1 MTEPAKIMV
10 WASRAQEELLREVLA
25 DESISLLAVGS
36 DESATA
42 ADLAATHHAERLE
55 DLRQAL
61 HREDADLLW
70 LAGPVDLEPATLK
83 LIGQKSLQIVSSY
96 PQPGSISDLISQPD
110 DVAAIGVLPLMQRSA
125 GFRAAEEI
133 FESFGRAECI
143 NVSFRSDPSTGSLF
157 SRLYDAMDV
166 VTRRCGE
173 ADTID
178 AALVSPT
185 GDTPENLGDLTGHM
199 TVNLRF
205 PENRSASITIS
216 DRAGRWFRG
225 ITVLGPGGCLRID
238 EGQFEWIGLD
248 GATIDSHTETEAP
261 LSVGGIIA
269 AQLRR
274 IVERRDST
282 EPPADHAKL
291 MAACEAAR
299 VSSRT
304 GEWESPR
311 SVMRMFS
318 RL

>member
-1 MTEPAKIMV
+1 MV
-10 WASRAQEELLREVLA
+10 WATRAQEELLRKVFS

-83 LIGQKSLQIVSSY
+83 LIGQKSLRTFSSY
-96 PQPGSISDLISQPD
+96 PQPDSIGDLLSQPD
-110 DVAAIGVLPLMQRSA
+110 DGVTIGVLPLMQRSA

-133 FESFGRAECI
+133 FESFGRVECI
-143 NVSFRSDPSTGSLF
+143 SISFRSDPSSGSLF

-185 GDTPENLGDLTGHM
+185 GDTPETLGDLTGHM

-225 ITVLGPGGCLRID
+225 ITMLGPGGCLRVD
-238 EGQFEWIGLD
+238 EGQFEWIGPD
-248 GATIDSHTETEAP
+248 GVTVDSHAETEAP
-261 LSVGGIIA
+261 TGLGGIIA
-269 AQLRR
+269 TQLRR
-274 IVERRDST
+274 AVERRDAT
-282 EPPADHAKL
+282 EPPADHARL